1 VLTGRKKASNLFH
14 AMRNNLSNITE
25 INGKK
30 LKKSQ
35 LNLLKKLEKLGVMPA
50 SEIADRVNPY
60 SGARC
65 TLPPLAVTLYDFVI
79 NSYNAGMVGRFV
91 PLETWNN
98 CRYFFLEFWPDEYF
112 ALID

>member
-1 VLTGRKKASNLFH
+1 
-14 AMRNNLSNITE
+14 MRNNLSNITE

-50 SEIADRVNPY
+50 SETASRTNPY
-60 SGARC
+60 SGISC
-65 TLPPLAVTLYDFVI
+65 TLQPLAVTLYDFVI
-79 NSYNAGMVGRFV
+79 NSYNAGLVGRFV

-98 CRYFFLEFWPDEYF
+98 CRYFFLEYWPDEYF